1 MRTDSVIVAGVVAL
15 ACCVANAQVPRWP
28 TAQEVERAMQANPFP
43 DAARIGAQ
51 PVPQPPR
58 LDLKREGL
66 DIEALVRGA
75 PARAGVT
82 PVAGTVA
89 TPLRIFITLDMP
101 RASLQLLVDQA
112 TRGGATLV
120 LRGLKAQSMRQTL
133 EAVSELIGQRNVAWV
148 IDPEAYT
155 RFAVRMAPTFVLALG
170 DEDAQGGCVGS
181 CAAPHGFVSVAG
193 DVSVDYA
200 LNTMVRRRPEAAT
213 RAEPILKRLRGS

>member
-1 MRTDSVIVAGVVAL
+1 VRTDRLIVAAVSAL
-15 ACCVANAQVPRWP
+15 ACCVAAAQNPRWP
-28 TAQEVERAMQANPFP
+28 TAQEIDRALQANPFP
-43 DAARIGAQ
+43 DGARIGAQ

-58 LDLKREGL
+58 IDLQREGI

-75 PARAGVT
+75 PARPGVT
-82 PVAGTVA
+82 PTSSTAA

-133 EAVSELIGQRNVAWV
+133 EAVSALIGQRNVAWV

-155 RFAVRMAPTFVLALG
+155 RFGVRMAPTFVLALH

-181 CAAPHGFVSVAG
+181 CTAPHGFVSVAG
-193 DVSVDYA
+193 DVSIDYA
-200 LNTMVRRRPEAAT
+200 LDTMVRRQPEAAA